1 MRRTVKSNFDG
12 PSAGSAL
19 IADQADPP
27 WKVLA
32 DSVGSDIG
40 SAVQSYPL
48 NFRQLKEKDTRP
60 NGPVAN
66 GYSTRYGGII
76 KLFARKSN
84 FT

>member
-1 MRRTVKSNFDG
+1 
-12 PSAGSAL
+12 L

-40 SAVQSYPL
+40 SEKHSYPL

-60 NGPVAN
+60 NGPIAM
-66 GYSTRYGGII
+66 GY
-76 KLFARKSN
+76 
-84 FT
+84 